1 MGYAPMK
8 RILYISGTRADYG
21 LMRVVLKR
29 IHQTPNFR
37 LDIIA
42 TGMHLMPEFGN
53 SVEEI
58 EADGLTVH
66 QVPVGYREDTR
77 ESMAEFIGSLVTVLT
92 EKVREIR
99 PDLILLLG
107 DRGEMLAGAI
117 VGTYVGIPVV
127 HIHGGEI
134 TSTVDEPVRHAITKL
149 AHIHLPAT
157 KQSARRIVRMG
168 EDPARIHV
176 VGAPGL
182 EAILSGAFT
191 PEEELV
197 KRYNIIPDKPL
208 ILVVQHP
215 VSAEVSDAAKQMRAT
230 LAAVVASG
238 CQALVMYPNADA
250 GGRKMIRVIKE
261 ICQKHPRLQA
271 HKNLPH
277 DDYLGLLKIASIL
290 VGNSSSGIIE
300 APSFHLPAVNIGT
313 RQEGRERAGNV
324 IETGYIESEIA
335 AALKKALSDKD
346 FLESVRHCKNP
357 YGKGDSSKKIVD
369 LLWRTDF
376 SEMGCQ
382 KRNFY

>member
-1 MGYAPMK
+1 MK

-21 LMRVVLKR
+21 LMRAVLKR
-29 IHQTPNFR
+29 IHQTPGFR

-53 SVEEI
+53 SVDEI
-58 EADGLTVH
+58 EAEGFAVH
-66 QVPVGYREDTR
+66 RVPVVHREDTR
-77 ESMAEFIGSLVTVLT
+77 ESMAEFIGSLVTALT
-92 EKVREIR
+92 GKVREIR

-107 DRGEMLAGAI
+107 DRGEMLSGAI

-149 AHIHLPAT
+149 AHLHLPAT

-168 EDPARIHV
+168 EDPTRVHV

-182 EAILSGAFT
+182 ETILSGAFT
-191 PEEELV
+191 QEQELV
-197 KRYNIIPDKPL
+197 KRYNITPDNPL

-215 VSAEVSDAAKQMRAT
+215 VSSEVVDAAKQMRAT
-230 LAAVVASG
+230 LAAVADSG
-238 CQALVMYPNADA
+238 CQALVIYPNADA
-250 GGRKMIRVIKE
+250 GGRKMIRIIEE
-261 ICQKHPRLQA
+261 ICRKHPRLQA

-277 DDYLGLLKIASIL
+277 DDYLGLLKIASVL

-300 APSFHLPAVNIGT
+300 APSFHLPVVNIGT

-335 AALKKALSDKD
+335 AALKKAMFDKN
-346 FLESVRHCKNP
+346 FLKSVRNCKNP

-369 LLWRTDF
+369 LLRRTDF
-376 SEMGCQ
+376 SGTGCQ